1 VKKIVSVV
9 CLCLSFETYLKNPIR
24 LTIMHVHK
32 LRSYIFLIIPVIFID
47 ALPLL
52 FTIFHYFWGVF
63 FFTFNRFATIFCYF
77 QQFVVD
83 FLLLTDFPLLFAIF
97 HYFCVCSFSTF
108 NRFPAIICYFPLF
121 LFVCWFSTFNRF
133 LAILSYFPLYFF
145 DFPFLPDMPL
155 FIADLPQFFADFP
168 HS

>member
-1 VKKIVSVV
+1 MPIIWNLFKKPNTFNHNACTQAKVV
-9 CLCLSFETYLKNPIR
+9 YFFDYSCYF
-24 LTIMHVHK
+24 HW
-32 LRSYIFLIIPVIFID
+32 RSSAIICY
-47 ALPLL
+47 LPL
-52 FTIFHYFWGVF
+52 FFWGGGQ
-63 FFTFNRFATIFCYF
+63 FFTFNRFATIFC
-77 QQFVVD
+77 D